1 MLKRRDYALLT
12 IATSIACFVSSLA
25 RAEPTLT
32 TVVQKY
38 CSECHSGDDESNSDV
53 QLAGLTATTLA
64 QDAELVQRLIGVID
78 RREMPPEDAQQLSAE
93 DHTSLLQFLRGIE
106 QESATTSQSPP
117 ALIRR
122 MTRFQYNNAV
132 TDLFQLKCT
141 VFTLPERIVR
151 NYQDSFRP
159 EIGEMA
165 KVIRVGNRPLGKS
178 QLIERRLAGVAAFP
192 QDLRAEHGYDNQ
204 ADHLSLSPLLMES
217 FLTLGQSITNSSDF
231 GPKNVGI
238 WRTFFAAPEK
248 KDDVDAQIRERLR
261 PFLSK
266 AFRQPI
272 DEPTLDRYV
281 THASRRLQSG
291 EAFTPVMK
299 AVAGAVLASPRF
311 LYLYSGATDSS
322 SSAPK
327 QGRVATNLALASRLS
342 FFLWGSLPDEQL
354 ISLATSGELNKQD
367 VLERVVSRM
376 LTDRKIKR
384 FCDSFPAQWL
394 QLDRLIS
401 SAPDPDAFPHFYFS
415 KYRNSMHMM
424 LEPLLL
430 FETVLIENRSIT
442 DLIDP
447 DFTYRSPRLEK
458 AYGNLAT
465 PTDIQPKGNADVVKV
480 LSFHRV
486 PITDRRSGGVIT
498 NAAVMTMTSGPKRTK
513 PITRGAWVATVIFNA
528 PPPPPPAD
536 VPPLAEHPIGDE
548 AKLTLRERLAM
559 HRERSD
565 CRGCHSRIDPF
576 GFALENYNPVGA
588 WRDTYTNGRDVDA
601 TGSLFRIRSFSNP
614 IEFKDAIIAEKDR
627 FTKALAG
634 HLLSFALARELTAAD
649 QPTIRN
655 IADRT
660 AQDGYRLHTL
670 LCEVVLSKPFREPA
684 KQPSNSPLLLEG
696 TQP

>member
-1 MLKRRDYALLT
+1 MKQGSELLLALSGLFACT
-12 IATSIACFVSSLA
+12 ATLPAY
-25 RAEPTLT
+25 AEPILT
-32 TVVQKY
+32 TVVQQH
-38 CSECHSGDDESNSDV
+38 CSECHSGDDESDSDV
-53 QLAGLTATTLA
+53 QLTGLTTTTLTH
-64 QDAELVQRLIGVID
+64 DAELVQRLIGVID
-78 RREMPPEDAQQLSAE
+78 RREMPPEGARQLSAE
-93 DHTSLLQFLRGIE
+93 DHVRLLQFLRGIE
-106 QESATTSQSPP
+106 QESAATSQPLP

-132 TDLFQLKCT
+132 TDLFQLKCV

-159 EIGEMA
+159 ETGEMA

-178 QLIERRLAGVAAFP
+178 QLIEPRLAGVAAFP

-217 FLTLGQSITNSSDF
+217 FLTLGQSITNSADF

-238 WRTFFAAPEK
+238 WKNFFAAPEK
-248 KDDVDAQIRERLR
+248 KDDIDAQIRERLR

-272 DEPTLDRYV
+272 DKPTLDRYV

-291 EAFTPVMK
+291 EAFTPAMK

-311 LYLYSGATDSS
+311 LYLYNGAIDSS
-322 SSAPK
+322 GSNPK
-327 QGRVATNLALASRLS
+327 QGRVAANLALASRLS

-354 ISLATSGELNKQD
+354 ISLAVSGELSKQE
-367 VLERVVSRM
+367 VLKREVSRM

-430 FETVLIENRSIT
+430 FETVLIENRPIT

-458 AYGNLAT
+458 AYRNLAT
-465 PTDIQPKGNADVVKV
+465 PTDTQPKGSADNVKV

-536 VPPLAEHPIGDE
+536 VPPLAEHPVGDE
-548 AKLTLRERLAM
+548 AGLTLRERLAM

-576 GFALENYNPVGA
+576 GFALENYNAVGV
-588 WRDTYTNGRDVDA
+588 WRDTYANGRNVDA
-601 TGSLFRIRSFSNP
+601 TGSLFRTRPFSNP
-614 IEFKDAIIAEKDR
+614 VEFKDAILAEKDR

-634 HLLSFALARELTAAD
+634 HLLSFALARELNAAD
-649 QPTIRN
+649 QATIRTV
-655 IADRT
+655 ADRT

-684 KQPSNSPLLLEG
+684 YQPSSPHLLPED